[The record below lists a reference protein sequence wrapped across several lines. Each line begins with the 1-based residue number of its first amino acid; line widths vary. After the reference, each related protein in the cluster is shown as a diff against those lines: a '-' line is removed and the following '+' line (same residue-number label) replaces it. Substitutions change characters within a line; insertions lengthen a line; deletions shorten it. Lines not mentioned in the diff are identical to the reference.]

1 MHLKTNDKNDDHRNK
16 SREMFCLFG
25 LSVLDSNFSVSSGNN
40 KAINISESFNNE
52 KKKQALPALGSLAV
66 VSRVPAS
73 RALTRQM
80 GNPCSI
86 S

>member
-52 KKKQALPALGSLAV
+52 KK
-66 VSRVPAS
+66 R
-73 RALTRQM
+73 
-80 GNPCSI
+80 
-86 S
+86 